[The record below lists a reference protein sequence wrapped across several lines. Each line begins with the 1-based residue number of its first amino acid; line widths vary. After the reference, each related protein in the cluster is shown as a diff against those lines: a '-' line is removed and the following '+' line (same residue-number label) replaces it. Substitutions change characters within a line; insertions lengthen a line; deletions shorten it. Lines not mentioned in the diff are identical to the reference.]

1 MRRKMTAK
9 RNMVAQYFQCQA
21 PLEQRVQPLVKTEKE
36 ADPTGSDPLGVS
48 EGSVKTFRIVQVGTT
63 AGGLRL
69 LTPQQARNERQ
80 EAPQHWEIQGQELPT
95 PDLTPVQSPAWRN
108 LQVPELTPTEDV
120 ETYLAT
126 FEHVADACKWPR
138 EQWVTRLVPALNG
151 AALQAYN
158 SLDPRESGDY
168 GRVKAAILREDAAS
182 LERQRQN
189 FRHFRYQEA
198 EGPREV
204 CSRLRGL
211 CHRWLE
217 PDSRTKE
224 QIMELLIL
232 EQFLTVLP
240 EEIQDWVQEYRPK
253 TCIQAVALAEHYLL
267 KQREGER
274 WDQQVLGPYVL
285 EETASFP
292 ETEQMTLDSRQ
303 MTLCREAKE
312 ELNENPGSLG
322 ATGFKLCSGRHHIRP
337 HGMELHQPYQEN
349 EMPTKNEEEFLVQ
362 ESTKRQRG
370 RLVPGLQPAP
380 FSRQN
385 SDGLLPM
392 NKQALHKQEA
402 LFPCPECGK
411 NFSRKSTLTRH
422 RRVHTG
428 VKPHQ
433 CAECGKRFLHKFNL
447 VNHMRTHVREEPSR
461 CTLCGKNARRNSG
474 QVGQEKK
481 TGCCECAESFG
492 AQYDVEQR
500 APEREEAFS

>member
-1 MRRKMTAK
+1 MRRKITAK

-36 ADPTGSDPLGVS
+36 PDPMGSDPLGVS
-48 EGSVKTFRIVQVGTT
+48 EGSVKTFRIVQVGATG
-63 AGGLRL
+63 GGLKMF
-69 LTPQQARNERQ
+69 TSHQARSERQ
-80 EAPQHWEIQGQELPT
+80 EAPQRWEIQGQELPT
-95 PDLTPVQSPAWRN
+95 PDLTPVHSPAWRN

-126 FEHVADACKWPR
+126 FEHVADACKWPK

-168 GRVKAAILREDAAS
+168 SRVKAAILREDAAS
-182 LERQRQN
+182 LERHRQN

-224 QIMELLIL
+224 QIVELLIL

-285 EETASFP
+285 EESLSFP

-303 MTLCREAKE
+303 TTLCREAKE
-312 ELNENPGSLG
+312 EVNENPSSLDDDILSK
-322 ATGFKLCSGRHHIRP
+322 T
-337 HGMELHQPYQEN
+337 
-349 EMPTKNEEEFLVQ
+349 EEEFLVQ
-362 ESTKRQRG
+362 ESTKKPRSRI
-370 RLVPGLQPAP
+370 LPNLQPAP
-380 FSRQN
+380 FARQN
-385 SDGLLPM
+385 ADSLLAL
-392 NKQALHKQEA
+392 NKQALHKQET

-433 CAECGKRFLHKFNL
+433 CSECGKRFLHKFNL

-461 CTLCGKNARRNSG
+461 CSLCGKNARRHSAQGG
-474 QVGQEKK
+474 QDKK
-481 TGCCECAESFG
+481 TGCCECDQSFE
-492 AQYDVEQR
+492 AQFNVEQK
-500 APEREEAFS
+500 AQEREDVFS